1 MSDNKLDEHQEV
13 IETIFRENVDPI
25 DSDLVLILA
34 HHLMSCSNAEY
45 YVFYLRDKRP
55 PEDIISIYTYL
66 KNIEFTR
73 MMIFEQ
79 KIYSEDYADFR
90 LKTILGLL
98 ALSPVIQEIT
108 QKNID
113 EVEFSNAIERLDFYQ
128 KAASELSEM
137 EFSSYI
143 RQAIENNP
151 NLLSLRTYF
160 LVSVLTYQHLAQM
173 QSREEYAFYRE
184 IQGKVLIWR
193 QKYLKKDN

>member
-1 MSDNKLDEHQEV
+1 MSINKLDEHQEV
-13 IETIFRENVDPI
+13 IEAIFRENVGPI

-34 HHLMSCSNAEY
+34 HHFMLCSNMED

-55 PEDIISIYTYL
+55 PEDLISVYAYL
-66 KNIEFTR
+66 KNIEFSR

-98 ALSPVIQEIT
+98 ALSPVVQEIT

-113 EVEFSNAIERLDFYQ
+113 EVEFSNAIERLDFYK

-137 EFSSYI
+137 NFGVYI
-143 RQAIENNP
+143 RQAIESNP

-160 LVSVLTYQHLAQM
+160 LVSMFTYQHLAQM
-173 QSREEYAFYRE
+173 QTRKEYAFFRE
-184 IQGKVLIWR
+184 LQNTILEWR
-193 QKYLKKDN
+193 QQYL